1 MSSNAIPAELM
12 LRKEMELYE
21 DDDWGDPEL
30 EDSAYNPAND
40 EFKRTVVTLQRRIHH
55 LSAVLPPRYALTARL
70 SLAPFTYVEIA
81 KKVRFTPTTVSRL
94 LKDDKVQE
102 LRRALIQLRNLL
114 SGVSALEREQML
126 WRIALNNEEFNP
138 RTSIAAISEMNKM
151 KIDHAAAQ
159 EKSKQNTILA
169 SQPQVVIQLAD
180 ARLIPTAL
188 DEQK

>member
-1 MSSNAIPAELM
+1 MPSNVVSTEIM

-30 EDSAYNPAND
+30 SDSVYNPAND
-40 EFKRTVVTLQRRIHH
+40 EFKRTVVTLQRRVHH

-70 SLAPFTYVEIA
+70 SLAPFTKIEIA
-81 KKVRFTPTTVSRL
+81 KKVRFTPVTVSKIL
-94 LKDDKVQE
+94 QDEKVQE

-126 WRIALNNEEFNP
+126 WRIALNSEEFNP

-159 EKSKQNTILA
+159 EKSKQNTLLA
-169 SQPQVVIQLAD
+169 SQPQVIIQLAD
-180 ARLIPTAL
+180 ARLLPTAL